1 MFSNKSITNEKI
13 ILVKS
18 ETIISNDNKIAEALN
33 NFFSNVIKTLEI
45 PQNVCSDLFVGDIDD
60 HHSVLTIKEKM

>member
-1 MFSNKSITNEKI
+1 MLSNKSITNEKI

-45 PQNVCSDLFVGDIDD
+45 PQNVYSDLFVGDIDD
-60 HHSVLTIKEKM
+60 HHSVLAIKEKM